1 MSKRNMSNTK
11 KVDSEESEPEP
22 ESETSDVDS
31 VNINDT
37 DNDDD
42 NDVVNEDDDDYNDI
56 VPDDAV
62 PEDDQECFYNI
73 EQNETINTQ
82 NNVPKEDRISSPFL
96 SKYERVRALGQ
107 RARQISLGAKILVKN
122 IDLTTKKPF
131 EIAKI
136 ELEHGILPFK
146 IRRTLPNGNI
156 EEWKISELKQKN

>member
-11 KVDSEESEPEP
+11 KVDSEESEP

-42 NDVVNEDDDDYNDI
+42 NDDDVVNEDDDDYNDI
-56 VPDDAV
+56 VPDDVV
-62 PEDDQECFYNI
+62 PEDDQGCFYNI
-73 EQNETINTQ
+73 EQNEINNTQ
-82 NNVPKEDRISSPFL
+82 NNVPKEDRISSQFL

-122 IDLTTKKPF
+122 IDLTTKTPL

-146 IRRTLPNGNI
+146 IRRTLPNGDV